1 MCTPL
6 RVSFQPATGGLIREA
21 ALESLVPYR
30 PGELAPVRKPP
41 AYKGARHLPGLFW
54 MSQLNKL
61 VCYESRLEMV
71 ILKRLDFVADL
82 EDVLPQPCVLHFSHE
97 GKQHSHIPDFL
108 AWYTGRPPLLV
119 NVKPR
124 QYVDRERN
132 RRAFATCESA
142 CEQTGWRYVTESEPD
157 PTFLANLNWLAG
169 YRRPPPDLPRYGPML
184 IDRLEVP
191 MTIERLLADVGPTA
205 LVRPVLFYLLWTH
218 SLSFDPYE
226 LLSEESVI
234 RFPA

>member
-1 MCTPL
+1 MCTAL
-6 RVSFQPATGGLIREA
+6 RVSFQPAAGGLIGDA
-21 ALESLVPYR
+21 ALESFVGYG

-54 MSQLNKL
+54 MSQLDKL

-71 ILKRLDFVADL
+71 ILKRLDFVTGL
-82 EDVLPQPCVLHFSHE
+82 EDVLPQPCVLHFSY
-97 GKQHSHIPDFL
+97 GDKQHSHIPDFL
-108 AWYTGRPPLLV
+108 AWYRDRPPLLV

-124 QYVDRERN
+124 QYVDQERN
-132 RRAFATCESA
+132 RCAFAACESA
-142 CEQTGWRYVTESEPD
+142 CEQWGWKYVTESEPD

-169 YRRPPPDLPRYGPML
+169 YRRPPPDLPRYAPLLM
-184 IDRLEVP
+184 DRLAKP
-191 MTIERLLADVGPTA
+191 ITIKELLADVGPPA

-226 LLSEESVI
+226 LLTDESIV
-234 RFPA
+234 RFQA